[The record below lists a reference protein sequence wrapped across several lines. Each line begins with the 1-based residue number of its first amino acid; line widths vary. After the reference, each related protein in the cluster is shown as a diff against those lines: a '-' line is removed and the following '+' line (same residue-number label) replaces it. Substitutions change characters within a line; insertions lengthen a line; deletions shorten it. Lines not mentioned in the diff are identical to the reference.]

1 MEQAEWLQERL
12 PQYMTEHLKD
22 KDYSHFWPV
31 LHAEW
36 FKQFPEEAVTFPN
49 IPADTLSAEQ
59 NAAVDTAKA
68 KWKSQLRTWFRW
80 RANTSKKNCSLK
92 KQSTVFN
99 DALQPKRRAKS
110 EAEIYSDIYYDKRIK
125 PLVKAE
131 EEAGHV
137 TSGGRI
143 TLSRKFSKELLDDEE
158 EDVKAQIHEM
168 GIDDLPI
175 ICRQFAH
182 LVRKKTGFIMSFM
195 FAGPDLRSD
204 WDMTSLSCHPS
215 ETSQRRN
222 FAQLYQMAD
231 RMHHWNFKLHTRPMC
246 DATYITY
253 IKKFDDKY
261 KRAEQVPLYYVT
273 GVKRVAET
281 HRAYQEECTF
291 RYQYAGGRRSYNARK
306 GNGTGGSGRKE
317 TMHDDCKSIASIDA
331 LQLYQ
336 FLHQYDRVAWD
347 GRTPLANYAWICLSR
362 LISIPFLNTHS
373 FKDVQFL
380 GLPVIG
386 LVIGTV
392 PYFNL
397 RAEVSH
403 PMSVWPQ
410 LTPAVIFDAMTHS
423 DKDH

>member
-80 RANTSKKNCSLK
+80 CANTSKKNCSLK

-168 GIDDLPI
+168 YKQQQQKIHNKLDDDKDDCMLDAEGIIQGIDDLPI

-231 RMHHWNFKLHTRPMC
+231 RMHHWNFKLHSSSMC
-246 DATYITY
+246 DATYIT
-253 IKKFDDKY
+253 
-261 KRAEQVPLYYVT
+261 
-273 GVKRVAET
+273 
-281 HRAYQEECTF
+281 
-291 RYQYAGGRRSYNARK
+291 
-306 GNGTGGSGRKE
+306 
-317 TMHDDCKSIASIDA
+317 
-331 LQLYQ
+331 
-336 FLHQYDRVAWD
+336 
-347 GRTPLANYAWICLSR
+347 
-362 LISIPFLNTHS
+362 
-373 FKDVQFL
+373 
-380 GLPVIG
+380 
-386 LVIGTV
+386 
-392 PYFNL
+392 
-397 RAEVSH
+397 
-403 PMSVWPQ
+403 
-410 LTPAVIFDAMTHS
+410 
-423 DKDH
+423 